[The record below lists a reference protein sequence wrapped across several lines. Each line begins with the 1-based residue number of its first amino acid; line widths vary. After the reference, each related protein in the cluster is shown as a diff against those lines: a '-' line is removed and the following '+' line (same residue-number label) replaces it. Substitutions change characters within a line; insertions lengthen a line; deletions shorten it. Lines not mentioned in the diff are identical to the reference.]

1 MKASNFVLYTPIFSF
16 SEIDKRLRFLEKIIN
31 HSSVINTEELL
42 HEKVNF
48 GSQVTVID
56 LTTDELKIF
65 IILGTYESNPSENKI
80 SNISPVGKQLLGK
93 CVGDEIDFIIN
104 ETSFSYEIISVEKY
118 MHLS

>member
-1 MKASNFVLYTPIFSF
+1 MRARGLSRRVFPQASSPSIIDSILLYIT
-16 SEIDKRLRFLEKIIN
+16 KKYN
-31 HSSVINTEELL
+31 
-42 HEKVNF
+42 
-48 GSQVTVID
+48 
-56 LTTDELKIF
+56 ELKIF

>member
-1 MKASNFVLYTPIFSF
+1 
-16 SEIDKRLRFLEKIIN
+16 
-31 HSSVINTEELL
+31 ELL

-93 CVGDEIDFIIN
+93 SVGDEIDFIFN
-104 ETSFSYEIISVEKY
+104 EISFSYEIISVEKY
-118 MHLS
+118 IHLS